1 MRKRSTRVALAALV
15 TVPVVLAL
23 AIGGASAMTSFTRDG
38 IAIRVPSGWSLTLRR
53 INGVTDPVTVFTVSS
68 FRLRVSGSSSG
79 GLCSGP
85 LQRSWRA
92 DGGYVQ
98 LAEERDGAS
107 LRRMLRR
114 ARPRPRHFVLE
125 AKGGG
130 GLCTPPDS
138 GELFFRQHGRA
149 FYVFYG
155 FGREAPTRIRTQAVR
170 LLDRMKISVPP

>member
-1 MRKRSTRVALAALV
+1 MRKRSTLLALAALV
-15 TVPVVLAL
+15 TVSVVLAL
-23 AIGGASAMTSFTRDG
+23 AVGGAGAMTTFTRDG

-68 FRLRVSGSSSG
+68 FRLHVSGSSSG
-79 GLCSGP
+79 GLCSHP

-114 ARPRPRHFVLE
+114 VPARPKHFVLD
-125 AKGGG
+125 AKGAG

-155 FGREAPTRIRTQAVR
+155 FGREAPARIRTQAVQ
-170 LLDRMKISVPP
+170 LLDRLRISVRP